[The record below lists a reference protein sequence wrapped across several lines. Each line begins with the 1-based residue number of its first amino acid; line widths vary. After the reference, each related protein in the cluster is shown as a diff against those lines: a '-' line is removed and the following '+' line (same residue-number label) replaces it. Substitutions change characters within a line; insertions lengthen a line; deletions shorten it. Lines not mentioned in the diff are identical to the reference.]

1 MSKGDSVVLNGK
13 THCAAAVIDLD
24 GHEFYSVI
32 PNMCE
37 GSYTIS
43 ALFQISPFGLDV
55 KINLIILV

>member
-1 MSKGDSVVLNGK
+1 M
-13 THCAAAVIDLD
+13 HCDAAVIDLD

-55 KINLIILV
+55 KIKLIILVEY